1 MHRREFLSIAGC
13 SPMILQ
19 RATQMVK
26 SGCLG
31 EIRFCRI
38 GHRQLTSVVPL
49 VVGREVPVI
58 ELDCVTPGMALL
70 GSKGTLVMD
79 HQGCR
84 LFPASE
90 V

>member
-1 MHRREFLSIAGC
+1 
-13 SPMILQ
+13 
-19 RATQMVK
+19 MVK

-31 EIRFCRI
+31 EVRFCRI
-38 GHRQLTSVVPL
+38 GHRQLANVVPL

-58 ELDCVTPGMALL
+58 ELDRGTPGMALL

-79 HQGCR
+79 HKGCR
-84 LFPASE
+84 LFHANE